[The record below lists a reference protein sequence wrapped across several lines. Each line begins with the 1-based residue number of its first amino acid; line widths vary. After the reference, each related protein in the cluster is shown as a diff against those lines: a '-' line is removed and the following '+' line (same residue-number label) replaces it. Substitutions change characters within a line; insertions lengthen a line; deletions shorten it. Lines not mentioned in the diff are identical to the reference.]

1 MSRLPWLNDTSLD
14 FPPVSQALRDPDGLL
29 AVGGDLRPERLIRA
43 YEQGIFPWYQDD
55 QPILWW
61 SPGTRM
67 ALRPQDLVISRSM
80 RKVLRRGD
88 YRVTLDHA
96 FEQVIAECART
107 REVFPG
113 TWITPEMQE
122 AYGRLHAMG
131 IAHSVEVWH
140 DGVLVGG
147 LYGIALGRMFF
158 GESMFSLRDN
168 ASKAGFILLVK
179 QLELWHYQLIDCQ
192 VPSEHLRSLGAAD
205 ISRDAFLEILATARQ
220 QPGHDGPWHMELNA
234 LAD

>member
-1 MSRLPWLNDTSLD
+1 MSRLPWLSDTSLD

-61 SPGTRM
+61 SPATRM

-80 RKVLRRGD
+80 RKLLRRGD
-88 YRVTLDHA
+88 YRVTLDKA
-96 FEQVIAECART
+96 FDRVIAACART
-107 REVFPG
+107 REIFPG
-113 TWITPEMQE
+113 TWITPQMQE
-122 AYGRLHAMG
+122 AYGRLHELG

-140 DGVLVGG
+140 EEALVGG
-147 LYGIALGRMFF
+147 LYGVALGKMFF
-158 GESMFSLRDN
+158 GESMFSLRSN
-168 ASKAGFILLVK
+168 ASKAGFILLVQ
-179 QLELWHYQLIDCQ
+179 QLQLWHYQLIDCQ
-192 VPSEHLRSLGAAD
+192 VPSEHLRSLGASD
-205 ISRDAFLEILATARQ
+205 ISREAFLEILVNARQ
-220 QPGHDGPWHMELNA
+220 QRGHEGSWQMELNS